1 MADWFYYQPDTA
13 TPAQKSGGNGIL
25 REGRELHMAKS
36 KRKPKTVSVEV
47 SKEDLRALKMA
58 GKALTEC
65 AGAYITASDN
75 SGK

>member
-1 MADWFYYQPDTA
+1 
-13 TPAQKSGGNGIL
+13 
-25 REGRELHMAKS
+25 MAKS